1 MMRCAGEV
9 VGTDTAALLSLRVS
23 LDAERE
29 HSHIAWVCSL
39 GVSNMLSCK
48 HVYGEGEKRIGA
60 SLPASV
66 EISCPCG
73 LQHQ

>member
-1 MMRCAGEV
+1 MRCDEEVAGR
-9 VGTDTAALLSLRVS
+9 DTAAPLSLLVS
-23 LDAERE
+23 LDAERK

-48 HVYGEGEKRIGA
+48 HVYGKGEKRVGA

-66 EISCPCG
+66 EISCPCR
-73 LQHQ
+73 LQHK

>member
-1 MMRCAGEV
+1 MRCDEEV
-9 VGTDTAALLSLRVS
+9 AGTDTAALLSLLIS

-29 HSHIAWVCSL
+29 RSHTACVCSL
-39 GVSNMLSCK
+39 GVSNVLSRK
-48 HVYGEGEKRIGA
+48 HVYGEGEKCGGA